1 MASSAQYRQSAAAPD
16 ADIASVSLGTS
27 CRHLVGGSEP
37 IRESL
42 MQIAQNAV
50 AAFHYTLTDDEGQVI
65 DSSKGREPLTYL
77 HGGGQIVP
85 GLEKQME
92 GRGAGDKFTADV
104 TPEEGY
110 GVHHAELLQEVPR
123 EAFQGVEDIQ
133 PGMQFQGRGPQG
145 EINVT
150 VTKVED
156 GKVFIDGNHPLAGK
170 TLHFDI
176 EVTNVREAT
185 GEELEHGHVHGE
197 GGHHH

>member
-1 MASSAQYRQSAAAPD
+1 
-16 ADIASVSLGTS
+16 
-27 CRHLVGGSEP
+27 
-37 IRESL
+37 

-77 HGGGQIVP
+77 HGSGQIVP

-123 EAFQGVEDIQ
+123 EAFQGVDDIQ

-145 EINVT
+145 AINVT